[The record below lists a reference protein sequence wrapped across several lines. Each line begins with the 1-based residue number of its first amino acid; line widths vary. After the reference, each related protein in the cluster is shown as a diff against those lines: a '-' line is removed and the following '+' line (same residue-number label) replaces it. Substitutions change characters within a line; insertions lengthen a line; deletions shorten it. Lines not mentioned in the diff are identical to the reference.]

1 MTLSSRLLEANLS
14 HFQFRLF
21 VTLWSLAT
29 PKGVVEE
36 SMDTLGCSTQTKSR
50 NTVREAIRALEGKG
64 LLETRRKR
72 RGRKFYSGN
81 SYVLLCPLW
90 EASVCPAEEP
100 STDRADS
107 NLNYLVNKSLVPN
120 SHISHTS
127 YENIQI
133 HKVSEESMNKSWREE
148 QAKDDSVGGVG
159 KLDSETPRTPPN
171 KKDTK
176 TRGLR
181 PKEDWTA
188 RDVAAEF
195 SYLVGKKFP
204 WLPGTVNVGRLAG
217 ALAKQ
222 RNQNQTTALIELELL
237 NIFMVNEKN
246 FVNIGNEAPD
256 LYKKYLQ
263 LFRTKL
269 VKAHTNLGI
278 ALPNINGVSE
288 EVKGDVLYAS
298 DGRTF
303 DNTIAG
309 RSALERYEKKLN
321 DLLN

>member
-1 MTLSSRLLEANLS
+1 VSLSSRLLDANLS

-29 PKGVVEE
+29 SDGVIEQP
-36 SMDTLGCSTQTKSR
+36 MDTLGCSTQAKSR
-50 NTVREAIRALEGKG
+50 NTVREALRALEDKG
-64 LLETRRKR
+64 LLETHRKK
-72 RGRKFYSGN
+72 RGRGFYSGN
-81 SYVLLCPLW
+81 TYQLLCPLW
-90 EASVCPAEEP
+90 EASVCPVERA

-107 NLNYLVNKSLVPN
+107 NYDYLVNRLLVPN
-120 SHISHTS
+120 SHISQTS
-127 YENIQI
+127 YENIKIQ
-133 HKVSEESMNKSWREE
+133 KVSEESMNKSWREE
-148 QAKDDSVGGVG
+148 QAKDDSIGGVG
-159 KLDSETPRTPPN
+159 KMESETPRTPPS

-181 PKEDWTA
+181 PAAEWTS

-204 WLPGTVNVGRLAG
+204 WLPGTVNVSHLAG

-222 RNQNQTTALIELELL
+222 RNQYQTTALVELELL
-237 NIFMVNEKN
+237 KMFMADQKN
-246 FVNIGNEAPD
+246 FIGIGNEAPY
-256 LYKKYLQ
+256 LYKKFLMM
-263 LFRTKL
+263 FKTHL
-269 VKAHTNLGI
+269 VKAHNNLGI
-278 ALPNINGVSE
+278 VLPNVQGVSE
-288 EVKGDVLYAS
+288 DITTDVIYAS

-321 DLLN
+321 A

>member
-1 MTLSSRLLEANLS
+1 MSLSSRLLDANLS

-29 PKGVVEE
+29 SDGVVEQ
-36 SMDTLGCSTQTKSR
+36 SMDTLGCSTQAKSR
-50 NTVREAIRALEGKG
+50 NTVREAIRALEDKG
-64 LLETRRKR
+64 LLETQRKK
-72 RGRKFYSGN
+72 RGRGFYSGN
-81 SYVLLCPLW
+81 TYQLLCPLW
-90 EASVCPAEEP
+90 EASVCPAERA

-107 NLNYLVNKSLVPN
+107 NYDYLVNRLLVPN
-120 SHISHTS
+120 SHISQTS
-127 YENIQI
+127 YENIKI

-148 QAKDDSVGGVG
+148 QAKDDSIGGIG
-159 KLDSETPRTPPN
+159 KLESETPRTPPS

-181 PKEDWTA
+181 PEAEWTS

-204 WLPGTVNVGRLAG
+204 WLPGTVNVGHLAG

-222 RNQNQTTALIELELL
+222 RNQYQTTALVELELL
-237 NIFMVNEKN
+237 KMFMADQKN
-246 FVNIGNEAPD
+246 FIGIGNEAPY
-256 LYKKYLQ
+256 LYKKFLQ
-263 LFRTKL
+263 MFKTHL
-269 VKAHTNLGI
+269 VKAHNNLGI
-278 ALPNINGVSE
+278 VLPNVEGVSE
-288 EVKGDVLYAS
+288 EINPDVVYAS

-321 DLLN
+321 A